1 MALSQVTKR
10 LTSNKKVIFDISLI
24 RFIDLKS
31 VEVIM
36 AKQQGKIYLGY
47 EDEAISDKNHTLSN
61 YAVNKIGGL
70 PVSLI
75 KLNL

>member
-1 MALSQVTKR
+1 
-10 LTSNKKVIFDISLI
+10 
-24 RFIDLKS
+24 
-31 VEVIM
+31 M